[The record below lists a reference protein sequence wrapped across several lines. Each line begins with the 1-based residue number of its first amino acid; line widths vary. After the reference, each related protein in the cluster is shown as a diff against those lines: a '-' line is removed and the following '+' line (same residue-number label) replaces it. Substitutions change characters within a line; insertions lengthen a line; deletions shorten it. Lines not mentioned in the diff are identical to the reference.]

1 MIDVRLFV
9 LGLAGF
15 FWGGLTTPLSIH
27 LARRYGIMDIPDA
40 RKIHTVQMP
49 RGGGLGLWTGYLLM
63 ALCLVGRLPSLRLAA
78 TGAPVIF
85 FCGYLDDMCSLS
97 PFLRLGLHFI
107 AASLTVLPLGL
118 PPVTAA
124 VALIW
129 VAGMTSAYNL
139 IDGVNGLC
147 LSLFIAASATLCGLK
162 APGSASVGACMG
174 AMALG
179 VLCWNFPSAQTFLGD
194 GGSTL
199 LGYLFASHFVT
210 AALPALARRA
220 ETGTAIRLHELI
232 LLLLLFGGVP
242 VLDTM
247 VAFSRRILRGKSP
260 FYPDKGHLHHLLMSL
275 TGSPLWS
282 VSVLLVLQSLTLMGG
297 LAVYARL
304 LAR

>member
-49 RGGGLGLWTGYLLM
+49 RGGGLGLWAGYLL
-63 ALCLVGRLPSLRLAA
+63 LSLYLVEGQPSQRFIV
-78 TGAPVIF
+78 TGATLIF
-85 FCGYLDDMCSLS
+85 LCGYLDDMCSLN
-97 PFLRLGLHFI
+97 PFLRLGLHFL
-107 AASLTVLPLGL
+107 AASMAVLPLGL
-118 PPVTAA
+118 SPLTAA

-147 LSLFIAASATLCGLK
+147 ISLFIAASMALFCLRS
-162 APGSASVGACMG
+162 PGGMAVGTCMG

-179 VLCWNFPSAQTFLGD
+179 VLCWNFPTAQTFLGD

-210 AALPALARRA
+210 SALSALGKKA
-220 ETGTAIRLHELI
+220 ETGGTVRFHELI

-242 VLDTM
+242 VLDTL
-247 VAFSRRILRGKSP
+247 VAFSRRILEGKSP
-260 FYPDKGHLHHLLMSL
+260 FYPDKGHLHHLLISL

-282 VSVLLVLQSLTLMGG
+282 VSVLLVLQVITLAGG
-297 LAVYARL
+297 LAVYTRL